1 MPIGTFG
8 TVPNRGR
15 IACAAALVASLTAC
29 QVAPVDPGA
38 EDSITRA
45 AGLHEL
51 VTFRVDGGPVDEL
64 ASVGNSLSLTE
75 AIRRAV
81 MTDPGLQAALA
92 RVRIALADADQARL
106 LPNPILD
113 FVLRW
118 GPGKPVI
125 EAALTQDLI
134 EALQIPRRSS
144 AADNRLRMAAA
155 DAIIVALDLV
165 AEVQERYTAAQ
176 AEEALVPVLEDR
188 LELMDR
194 LAGVARTRLESGEGV
209 RGDVTTADAQRVE
222 LEIEI
227 TEAGLRLRDER
238 LRLARLIGEP
248 SSAALWTL
256 EPLAPS
262 QVQSMEEDVWIA
274 MAMAHRPEIQAVA
287 WRLAALGDDYA
298 LTKLLSWEG
307 AGAGIEVERD
317 GDWFAGPAI
326 STPIPI
332 FDTGDARRRRVVAE
346 QIEARHDLTDAQRRV
361 LEEVRLALQSLAA
374 STATLQRIRGEL
386 IPLQEQ
392 RRQQAE
398 DAYRAGQTDV
408 TALFLAEQDLG
419 AARVRAIETERLTT
433 LSLIRLQRAVGGP
446 GVADTVSN
454 APPQIS
460 APKAPLEPT
469 PP

>member
-1 MPIGTFG
+1 MPIGTCG
-8 TVPNRGR
+8 TVPQLGR
-15 IACAAALVASLTAC
+15 IACAATLLASLTAC
-29 QVAPVDPGA
+29 QVAPIDPGA
-38 EDSITRA
+38 EDAITRA
-45 AGLHEL
+45 VGLREI
-51 VTFRVDGGPVDEL
+51 VTFRVEGGPVDEIE
-64 ASVGNSLSLTE
+64 AAGNSLSLAE
-75 AIRRAV
+75 AIGRAV

-113 FVLRW
+113 IVLRW
-118 GPGKPVI
+118 GPGNPVI
-125 EAALTQDLI
+125 EAALTQNLI

-144 AADNRLRMAAA
+144 AADHRLRMAAA
-155 DAIIVALDLV
+155 DAVGVALDLV
-165 AEVQERYTAAQ
+165 AEVQERYTAVQ
-176 AEEALVPVLEDR
+176 AEEALVPVLEGR
-188 LELMDR
+188 LDLMGR

-227 TEAGLRLRDER
+227 TEAGLRQRDDR

-248 SSAALWTL
+248 SSAASWTL
-256 EPLAPS
+256 EPSAPP
-262 QVQSMEEDVWIA
+262 QVQSLEENVWIA
-274 MAMAHRPEIQAVA
+274 AAMAHRPEIQAVA

-298 LTKLLSWEG
+298 LTRLLPWEG

-317 GDWFAGPAI
+317 GDWFAGPAL
-326 STPIPI
+326 STLIPI
-332 FDTGDARRRRVVAE
+332 FDSGDARRRRVVAE
-346 QIEARHDLTDAQRRV
+346 QIEARHDLTLAQRRV
-361 LEEVRLALQSLAA
+361 VEEVRLALQSLAA
-374 STATLQRIRGEL
+374 SAASLQRIRGEL

-446 GVADTVSN
+446 GIADTVSN

-460 APKAPLEPT
+460 TPEAPLEPT